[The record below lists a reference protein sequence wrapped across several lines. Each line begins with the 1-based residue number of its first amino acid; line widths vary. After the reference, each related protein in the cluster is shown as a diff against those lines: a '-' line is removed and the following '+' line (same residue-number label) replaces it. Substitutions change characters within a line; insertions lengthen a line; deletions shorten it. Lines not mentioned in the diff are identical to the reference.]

1 MASKGKNRLPGE
13 RKAFWLTYVPPTGD
27 FENYEEAV
35 RRSREGLPYDD
46 TWQVENNVI
55 RSEERVF
62 ILRQGND
69 QVDGRPARGIVAR
82 GITTSDS
89 YEGAFH
95 RDGTGRKT
103 FRVSIRLDSVIAYD
117 ETPVKDPYYPITG
130 KSYQGPQVSGFPIDH
145 NLLKSIEAQWA
156 ARFDARVR
164 SPELLAAAVAERER
178 VMRSILDRRGQAQF
192 RDALIEAYKCRCA
205 LTDCTTEEALEAAH
219 IIPCSAN
226 GEDCVQNGLLL
237 RADLHT
243 LFDLDLFWIDPD
255 TRKVKLAPQ
264 LAGGYYKWL
273 EGKPLGENH
282 VSVNLRAR
290 TNELRW
296 RLANRAAPAK
306 DETP

>member
-1 MASKGKNRLPGE
+1 MVSKGKDRLPGE
-13 RKAFWLTYVPPTGD
+13 RKAFWLTYVPPED
-27 FENYEEAV
+27 FTSYEEAV
-35 RRSREGLPYDD
+35 RRTREGLPYDD
-46 TWQVENNVI
+46 DWQVKNDVL
-55 RSEERVF
+55 RSEERIF

-69 QVDGRPARGIVAR
+69 QGRGIVAR

-95 RDGTGRKT
+95 RGRTGSET
-103 FRVSIRLDSVIAYD
+103 FRVKIRLDSVIAHD

-130 KSYQGPQVSGFPIDH
+130 KSFQGPQFSGFPIDDD
-145 NLLKSIEAQWA
+145 LLKNIEAQWA
-156 ARFDARVR
+156 ARFDTRER
-164 SPELLAAAVAERER
+164 PPEVLAAAVAERER
-178 VMRSILDRRGQAQF
+178 VMRSILDRRGQPQF
-192 RDALIEAYKCRCA
+192 RDALIRAYKGQCA

-255 TRKVKLAPQ
+255 TRRVKLAPQ

-273 EGKPLGENH
+273 EGKPLGGNH

-290 TNELRW
+290 TSELRW
-296 RLANRAAPAK
+296 RYANRAAPAK
-306 DETP
+306 DKTP

>member
-1 MASKGKNRLPGE
+1 MVSRGKNRLPGE
-13 RKAFWLTYVPPTGD
+13 RKAFWLTYVPPEGFT
-27 FENYEEAV
+27 NYEEAV
-35 RRSREGLPYDD
+35 RRTREGLPYND
-46 TWQVENNVI
+46 TWQVESDVL

-62 ILRQGND
+62 ILRQG
-69 QVDGRPARGIVAR
+69 DGQARGIVAR
-82 GITTSDS
+82 GITTSDPYKS
-89 YEGAFH
+89 TFN
-95 RDGTGRKT
+95 RDDTGRET
-103 FRVSIRLDSVIAYD
+103 FRVNIRLDSLTAHD

-130 KSYQGPQVSGFPIDH
+130 KSYQGPQVSGRPINDT
-145 NLLKSIEAQWA
+145 NLLQSIEAQWA
-156 ARFDARVR
+156 ARFDTQTR
-164 SPELLAAAVAERER
+164 SPEVLVAATAERQR
-178 VMRSILDRRGQAQF
+178 VKRSILDRSGQPQF
-192 RDALIEAYKCRCA
+192 RDAVIEAYKGQCA

-255 TRKVKLAPQ
+255 TRKVNLAPK

-290 TNELRW
+290 TSELRW
-296 RLANRAAPAK
+296 RFANRAAPAK
-306 DETP
+306 DDTP